1 MKKILVY
8 IVLMPISYAL
18 LLWLGYTNLVQQSPQ
33 EQWME
38 QAAPWL
44 GEAPADMKVH
54 EVNDSPDSLPY
65 TVFQV
70 SASDDMKERFYRAF
84 PGASTNSEYLQD
96 LPEWSKCG
104 LTGGNT
110 VIVPSMKED
119 PHLGLLYIVINN
131 PNAKK
136 QQGTAKTIQP
146 LYPQYLNHHPYLT
159 MWRDLLIGL
168 VSYVFPAL
176 FCCIGRLWI
185 ERKAVWTIDTIG
197 ICMVIP
203 ALTIAITGYIAITN
217 FGMYDGIMSIMGL
230 CFFSG
235 LNIACSL
242 VLMVVTCI
250 VRLFKAEISHEQ
262 KQSA

>member
-8 IVLMPISYAL
+8 IALMPLTYAL
-18 LLWLGYTNLVQQSPQ
+18 LLWLGYTKLIQQSPQ

-44 GEAPADMKVH
+44 GEAPEGMKVH

-65 TVFQV
+65 TIFQV
-70 SASDDMKERFYRAF
+70 PTSGDMKERFHRAF
-84 PGASTNSEYLQD
+84 PGASKNSEYLQD

-104 LTGGNT
+104 LTGGNS

-119 PHLGLLYIVINN
+119 IQLGLLYIVINN
-131 PNAKK
+131 PNAKR
-136 QQGTAKTIQP
+136 QQGTVKTIQP

-185 ERKAVWTIDTIG
+185 ERKSVWTIDTIG
-197 ICMVIP
+197 ICMAIP
-203 ALTIAITGYIAITN
+203 ALTIAIAGYIAITN

-235 LNIACSL
+235 LNITCSL
-242 VLMVVTCI
+242 VLMAVTSI